1 MTLDDLI
8 AAWRTNNAINLRL
21 LEMCTLSDLELKPG
35 KGKTVRSN
43 FVHIVGVRR
52 SWVEESLKAGAATIP
67 KLDWQEATREQI
79 LEGLIASSR
88 AMEALLAKREANAGK
103 GRWSAPLFFGYA
115 VAHEAHHRSQVEI
128 ALRLAGKGPD
138 DAALLGLWDWPKIAR
153 SLHDES
159 DSEG

>member
-1 MTLDDLI
+1 MTFDDLI
-8 AAWRTNNAINLRL
+8 VAWRTNNAINVRL
-21 LEMCTLSDLELKPG
+21 LGLCLDDDFDLKPG
-35 KGKTVRSN
+35 KGKTIRSN

-52 SWVEESLKAGAATIP
+52 SWVEESLKAEAATIP
-67 KLDWQEATREQI
+67 KLDWQEATREEI

-128 ALRLAGKGPD
+128 ALRLAGRGPD
-138 DAALLGLWDWPKIAR
+138 EIELLGLWDWPKISR
-153 SLHDES
+153 TL
-159 DSEG
+159 DSED